1 MNGGRSCHSRF
12 FSESQNK
19 VQNTKDNKEN
29 VSGIRPAQ
37 QKLVQRGSLAR
48 EGV

>member
-1 MNGGRSCHSRF
+1 MNGGRPCHSRF

-19 VQNTKDNKEN
+19 VQNTNDNNEN

-37 QKLVQRGSLAR
+37 QKKKKNSAAWLTC
-48 EGV
+48 